1 MIMAPAMS
9 PRRVTVMVVLAV
21 WVFLGPVAMAFDGC
35 TLMGAMCE
43 SPCAAMSCIAVPGPS
58 GFTPI
63 EAVDAVWL
71 RQVNVVGIT
80 ADPAEPPPKSPLQRF

>member
-1 MIMAPAMS
+1 MIMAPTMS
-9 PRRVTVMVVLAV
+9 ARRITVIVFLAV
-21 WVFLGPVAMAFDGC
+21 WVFLGPVALAFDGC

-58 GFTPI
+58 GFAPI

-71 RQVNVVGIT
+71 RQVEVT
-80 ADPAEPPPKSPLQRF
+80 AVTTDPAELPPKSSL